1 MTPPGAGVTTMSDD
15 LQLVQQAR
23 DGNAR
28 AFSEL
33 VVSHRGPVFRFARR
47 LLKDDAAAEDVL
59 QETFLT
65 AHRRLGT
72 WRGEGSFKSWLFAI
86 ARSEV
91 LMQRRRRVGE
101 PKDWEP
107 MESLP
112 ELGAEAGWGQA
123 MDPQALSER
132 LEERSHLEAA
142 LGTLDEAER
151 EVLLLRDVE
160 GLSGEDTATALGL
173 TLPAMKS
180 RLHRARLRLVAA
192 VKKGGLS

>member
-1 MTPPGAGVTTMSDD
+1 MHDD
-15 LQLVQQAR
+15 HQLVRQAR
-23 DGNAR
+23 DGDTR
-28 AFSEL
+28 AFGEL
-33 VVSHRGPVFRFARR
+33 VVAHRGPVFRFARR
-47 LLKDDAAAEDVL
+47 LLRDDSAAEDVL

-72 WRGEGSFKSWLFAI
+72 WRGDGSFKRWLFAI

-91 LMQRRRRVGE
+91 LMLRRRRVGE
-101 PKDWEP
+101 PTDFEP

-160 GLSGEDTATALGL
+160 GLSGEDTAAALGL
-173 TLPAMKS
+173 SLPAMKS

-192 VKKGGLS
+192 VKKGGLP